1 MTGMT
6 EMTGMTGII
15 RMTGKSGMI
24 CMTKED
30 WNDYGDWDD

>member
-24 CMTKED
+24 CMTKDD
-30 WNDYGDWDD
+30 WNDYGEWDD

>member
-24 CMTKED
+24 CMTKDD

>member
-15 RMTGKSGMI
+15 KMTGKSGMI
-24 CMTKED
+24 CMTKDD
-30 WNDYGDWDD
+30 WNDYGEWDD

>member
-24 CMTKED
+24 CMTKDD
-30 WNDYGDWDD
+30 WNDYSEWDD